1 MERNRGK
8 TAEKKPEETK
18 GKIGRPK
25 KQISQKQFEELCQ
38 IQCTEEEI
46 CAVLDVSD
54 QTLNTWC
61 KETYGRTFLETFK
74 EKREAGKMSLRRK
87 QWNLAETNA
96 TMGIWLGKQY
106 LGQRDESKV
115 DISTENGVGVQ
126 IYLPSNKRPDTGT
139 DQGN

>member
-8 TAEKKPEETK
+8 TAEKKTETVK
-18 GKIGRPK
+18 KKLGRPK
-25 KQISQKQFEELCQ
+25 KPISQKQFEELCG

-54 QTLNTWC
+54 PTLNTWC
-61 KETYGRTFLETFK
+61 KETYGKTFLEVFK

-106 LGQRDESKV
+106 LGQRDETKV
-115 DISTENGVGVQ
+115 DISSETGVGVQ
-126 IYLPSNKRPDTGT
+126 IYLPNNGRPDTEK
-139 DQGN
+139 N

>member
-8 TAEKKPEETK
+8 TAEKKTETAK
-18 GKIGRPK
+18 KKLGRPK
-25 KQISQKQFEELCQ
+25 KPISQKQFEELCG

-46 CAVLDVSD
+46 CAVLDVLD

-61 KETYGRTFLETFK
+61 KETYGRTFLEIFK

-106 LGQRDESKV
+106 LGQRDETKV
-115 DISTENGVGVQ
+115 DISSENGVGVQ
-126 IYLPSNKRPDTGT
+126 IYLPSNGRSDTEK
-139 DQGN
+139 N

>member
-8 TAEKKPEETK
+8 TAEKKTETTK
-18 GKIGRPK
+18 KKLGRPK
-25 KQISQKQFEELCQ
+25 KPISQKQFEELCG

-54 QTLNTWC
+54 VTLNIWC
-61 KETYGRTFLETFK
+61 KETYGKTFLEVFK

-106 LGQRDESKV
+106 LGQRDETKV
-115 DISTENGVGVQ
+115 DISSETGVGVQ
-126 IYLPSNKRPDTGT
+126 IYLPNNGRPDTEKG
-139 DQGN
+139 